1 MLVMG
6 RGPTGARR
14 ALGHTWRAD
23 LLGRRPWP
31 RPEPREPREVSE
43 KGAPEPSGQSSR
55 GGCVRRLVLGGATSL
70 QKQPEPGGRGRRR
83 GPVPAPHSTRA
94 VLCWGSGPMQGL
106 RCQTGLGSPPCSGPG
121 RGLQTSAGDRQLPH
135 PRGGRH
141 QAKDS
146 AQACT
151 LPWEPTA
158 GAQLGLMDV
167 HRALPPSHAHTRA
180 HAHAPGEQSGP
191 SPDWACRSGG
201 CLQGGCLQEAPAW
214 PWGEAAGA
222 VGGREAGAGVA
233 VRALLR

>member
-1 MLVMG
+1 MLVTG

-31 RPEPREPREVSE
+31 RPEPWEPREVSE

-55 GGCVRRLVLGGATSL
+55 GGWARRLVLGGATSL
-70 QKQPEPGGRGRRR
+70 QKQPEPCGRGRRR

-151 LPWEPTA
+151 RPWEPTA

-167 HRALPPSHAHTRA
+167 HRALPPLTLTHGLTLMLLGNNRGRA
-180 HAHAPGEQSGP
+180 RTGP
-191 SPDWACRSGG
+191 A
-201 CLQGGCLQEAPAW
+201 
-214 PWGEAAGA
+214 
-222 VGGREAGAGVA
+222 GREAVCRKRLPGLGEKRQVQWEGGRQ
-233 VRALLR
+233 VQRWR